1 MRRSFKHWGT
11 CLLLLGAAVVPSSA
25 TTIDFENQAAGR
37 GGHLTGIPDSPLVI
51 GSTTLT
57 GGELLN
63 AEVGL
68 NADQTG
74 VYASQGLF
82 GSGETNPLV
91 ITFAGPVS
99 NFSVFVANGEDVRNY
114 TVSDNL
120 GDSVTMSLAS
130 AGGFGAGTFALTGNG
145 ITTVTITSANADGW
159 DFAIDNVVFTE
170 AAPVPEPRS
179 LLLACAGFILL
190 LGVARMAHYSR
201 SRTNA
206 LSSAAFRSETA
217 Q

>member
-1 MRRSFKHWGT
+1 MLPTGVIDTQHNRTHRDEPFYQKPEQKATRFPATPASTAQH
-11 CLLLLGAAVVPSSA
+11 AVV
-25 TTIDFENQAAGR
+25 IDEVAL
-37 GGHLTGIPDSPLVI
+37 LTQ
-51 GSTTLT
+51 T
-57 GGELLN
+57 
-63 AEVGL
+63 
-68 NADQTG
+68 ADQTG

-145 ITTVTITSANADGW
+145 ITTVKITSANADGW